1 MDAGLNNRTV
11 TKFWQD
17 FGLRNSSDSSPVSMN
32 QCLLLNMEDP
42 PISLGGLDHFKTHQ
56 SDHHWLYIYIYVYI
70 ESSWSR
76 VDRIWLFKNIFTT
89 IATEQNGPCYEKL
102 RIRIRMGIMLGIDH
116 VIVIGMNRS
125 CNTII

>member
-1 MDAGLNNRTV
+1 MARFWTSKQQRFFAGL
-11 TKFWQD
+11 D
-17 FGLRNSSDSSPVSMN
+17 EPVLAIEYGRPTN
-32 QCLLLNMEDP
+32 LVGGIGPFQNP
-42 PISLGGLDHFKTHQ
+42 PIRSSLVIH
-56 SDHHWLYIYIYVYI
+56 IYIYVYI

-76 VDRIWLFKNIFTT
+76 VDRIWLFKKIFTT